1 MASENDMKKMF
12 ASPIVEFIFGK
23 DTINVEEILP
33 VESKNNS
40 AAFAVV
46 EQEELQSLNDKNKN
60 SNTEKCTNTWIN
72 HLRNGNKLE
81 G

>member
-23 DTINVEEILP
+23 DTINVEENLP
-33 VESKNNS
+33 VESKKNS

-46 EQEELQSLNDKNKN
+46 EEEELQ
-60 SNTEKCTNTWIN
+60 
-72 HLRNGNKLE
+72 
-81 G
+81 